1 MELVYPTYAHIDQL
15 MTWFKDE
22 AQVTIWSGPNFRYP
36 FDFASFKYDL
46 KLPPSL
52 LLIDSRS
59 KYSISICSILL
70 ARGEMPLR
78 PFSR

>member
-1 MELVYPTYAHIDQL
+1 MELVYPTDAHIAQL

-46 KLPPSL
+46 KLPPFAL
-52 LLIDSRS
+52 TH
-59 KYSISICSILL
+59 
-70 ARGEMPLR
+70 
-78 PFSR
+78 